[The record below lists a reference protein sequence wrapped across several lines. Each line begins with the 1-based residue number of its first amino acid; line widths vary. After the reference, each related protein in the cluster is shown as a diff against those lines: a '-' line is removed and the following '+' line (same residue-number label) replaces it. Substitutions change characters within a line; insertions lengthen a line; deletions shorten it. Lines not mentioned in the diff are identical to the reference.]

1 MFRNQ
6 VFSIANQLRY
16 GLVSIVVSTVLI
28 AGSTLTYLSFQQ
40 QAEQT
45 RLLQQERSQGTANK
59 ISAYLDTL
67 QRQLNYLSELRGLTD
82 FTPETQRSILEGLVN
97 SNSAYEVV
105 GILNN
110 KGQVIQ
116 AMSPYEPV
124 SPSRLNSALFSANSP
139 LFLQVFRSGQNY
151 VSPVEVDTKIGLPV
165 ATLAVPIRNNQ
176 NQINGVL
183 FGKINLNFLTQIT
196 DQIQVGKTGYS
207 YVLDNRFVLISG
219 GKGSDNAATG
229 ERGETGSLGQSS
241 PSLIPHTQSKLQ
253 TPNTELVT
261 LQDFKKYPFI
271 EKLSKLSLSPGTQPV
286 IIYKGLH
293 GRDVIGTATLVRR
306 VQWMVVVELPTTEA
320 YAPLRWMLVV
330 MGGATLAS
338 TVISL
343 GLGIAFSRSIT
354 IPLKRLIT
362 AASKISGGQF
372 DSRVN
377 ITASNELGELASSFN
392 SMAKQLQASFAEMK
406 GLNNELLE
414 SERRL
419 TQLLEAMPVGVFVTD
434 AKGKAYYVNSRAQ
447 ELLGKG
453 LVANTNSEQ
462 LLELYQIYLAD
473 SEQLYPKQRAPIL
486 RALQRE
492 SVNIDDME
500 IRQSDRRI
508 PLEVWGTPIYDDR
521 GNVTYAIA
529 VFQDITERKKAEKF
543 LAQYNRTLELQVK
556 ERTQELEQKIV
567 ERQQA
572 ETALHKKN
580 QELTQTLQ
588 QLKATQDE
596 LIESEKMAALGQLV
610 AGIAHEINTPLGA
623 IGAAISNITAALEQS
638 LQELPRLFGQ
648 LSPQQ
653 QANFFALLE
662 TAGHN
667 NPNLLSTRQERQ
679 LKRALTKELKSRG
692 FEEGDKLA
700 EALVKLGITQDI
712 TPYLPL
718 LQDEQKELILETAYN
733 LFSQRTNSET
743 IKIAVER
750 AAKIVY
756 ALKSYVHQDS
766 SGQMTKALVNQGID
780 IVLTLYQNHFKQG
793 VETIKNYQDIP
804 AIFCYPE
811 DLNQVWT
818 NLIHNAL
825 QAMNNQGRLE
835 IDVFHKDEQVVVQ
848 ITDSGSGISPEIQDK
863 IFDPFF
869 TTKPMGEGSG
879 LGLDIVR
886 KIVDKHQG
894 KIEVSSVPGRTT
906 FTVYLPAR
914 SDAT

>member
-1 MFRNQ
+1 MFRNP

-28 AGSTLTYLSFQQ
+28 TGSTLTYLSFRQ
-40 QAEQT
+40 QAEQI
-45 RLLQQERSQGTANK
+45 RLLQQERSQGAANK

-82 FTPETQRSILEGLVN
+82 FTSETQRSILEGLAN

-105 GILNN
+105 GILND

-124 SPSRLNSALFSANSP
+124 SPSRLNSRLFSANSP
-139 LFLQVFRSGQNY
+139 LFLQVFRSGRNY
-151 VSPVEVDTKIGLPV
+151 VSPVEVDAKIGLPV

-196 DQIQVGKTGYS
+196 DRIQVGKTGYS

-219 GKGSDNAATG
+219 GMGSDNAATG
-229 ERGETGSLGQSS
+229 ERRDAGSLGQSA
-241 PSLIPHTQSKLQ
+241 PQLIPHTQSKLQ

-271 EKLSKLSLSPGTQPV
+271 QKLSKLSLSPGTQPV
-286 IIYKGLH
+286 LIYKGLY

-406 GLNNELLE
+406 GLNDELLE

-419 TQLLEAMPVGVFVTD
+419 TQILEAMPVGVFVAD
-434 AKGKAYYVNSRAQ
+434 AKGKAYYINSRAQ

-462 LLELYQIYLAD
+462 LLELYQVYLAD
-473 SEQLYPKQRAPIL
+473 SEQIYPKQRAPIL
-486 RALQRE
+486 RALQGE

-500 IRQSDRRI
+500 VRQLDRRI

-521 GNVTYAIA
+521 GNVTYAIV
-529 VFQDITERKKAEKF
+529 VFQDITERKKAEKL
-543 LAQYNRTLELQVK
+543 LAEYNRTLEVQVQ

-572 ETALHKKN
+572 EAALHKKN

-638 LQELPRLFGQ
+638 LQQLPRLLGQ

-679 LKRALTKELKSRG
+679 LKRALKKELESRYR
-692 FEEGDKLA
+692 LS
-700 EALVKLGITQDI
+700 
-712 TPYLPL
+712 P
-718 LQDEQKELILETAYN
+718 
-733 LFSQRTNSET
+733 
-743 IKIAVER
+743 
-750 AAKIVY
+750 
-756 ALKSYVHQDS
+756 
-766 SGQMTKALVNQGID
+766 
-780 IVLTLYQNHFKQG
+780 TL
-793 VETIKNYQDIP
+793 
-804 AIFCYPE
+804 
-811 DLNQVWT
+811 
-818 NLIHNAL
+818 
-825 QAMNNQGRLE
+825 
-835 IDVFHKDEQVVVQ
+835 
-848 ITDSGSGISPEIQDK
+848 
-863 IFDPFF
+863 
-869 TTKPMGEGSG
+869 
-879 LGLDIVR
+879 
-886 KIVDKHQG
+886 
-894 KIEVSSVPGRTT
+894 VSSQ
-906 FTVYLPAR
+906 
-914 SDAT
+914 

>member
-1 MFRNQ
+1 MFRNP

-28 AGSTLTYLSFQQ
+28 TGSTLTYLSFRQ
-40 QAEQT
+40 QAEQI
-45 RLLQQERSQGTANK
+45 RLLQQERSQGAANK

-82 FTPETQRSILEGLVN
+82 FTSETQRSILEGLAN

-105 GILNN
+105 GILND

-124 SPSRLNSALFSANSP
+124 SPSRLNSPLFSTNSP
-139 LFLQVFRSGQNY
+139 LFLQVFRSGRNY
-151 VSPVEVDTKIGLPV
+151 VSPVEVDTKIGLQV

-196 DQIQVGKTGYS
+196 DRIQVGKTGYS

-219 GKGSDNAATG
+219 GMGSDNAATG
-229 ERGETGSLGQSS
+229 KRRDAGSLGQSF
-241 PSLIPHTQSKLQ
+241 PPLIPHTQSKLQ
-253 TPNTELVT
+253 TPNPELVA

-271 EKLSKLSLSPGTQPV
+271 QKLSKLSLSPGTQPV
-286 IIYKGLH
+286 IIYQGLH

-306 VQWMVVVELPTTEA
+306 VQWMVVVELPTNEA

-406 GLNNELLE
+406 GLNDELLE

-419 TQLLEAMPVGVFVTD
+419 TQILEAMPVGVFVAD
-434 AKGKAYYVNSRAQ
+434 AKGKAYYINSRAQ
-447 ELLGKG
+447 ELLGRG

-462 LLELYQIYLAD
+462 LLELYQVYLAD
-473 SEQLYPKQRAPIL
+473 SEQIYPKQRAPIL
-486 RALQRE
+486 RALQGE

-500 IRQSDRRI
+500 VRQLDRRI

-521 GNVTYAIA
+521 GNITYAIV
-529 VFQDITERKKAEKF
+529 VFQDITERKKAGKV
-543 LAQYNRTLELQVK
+543 LAEYNRTLEIQVQ

-567 ERQQA
+567 ERKQA
-572 ETALHKKN
+572 EIALHKKN

-638 LQELPRLFGQ
+638 LQQLPRLFGQ
-648 LSPQQ
+648 LSSQR
-653 QANFFALLE
+653 QADFFALLE
-662 TAGHN
+662 TASHN
-667 NPNLLSTRQERQ
+667 HKLLSTREERQ
-679 LKRALTKELKSRG
+679 LKRALKKELESRG
-692 FEEGDKLA
+692 FEEGDRLA
-700 EALVKLGITQDI
+700 ADLVKLGITQDI
-712 TPYLPL
+712 TPYLSI
-718 LQDEQKELILETAYN
+718 LQDENKKIILDTAYN
-733 LFSQRTNSET
+733 LFSQRTNSKT
-743 IKIAVER
+743 IQLAVER

-780 IVLTLYQNHFKQG
+780 IVLTLYQNQLKQG
-793 VETIKNYQDIP
+793 IETIKYYQDIP
-804 AIFCYPE
+804 AILCYPE

-825 QAMNNQGRLE
+825 QAMKNQGQLE
-835 IDVFHKDEQVVVQ
+835 ITVFHKDAQVVVQ
-848 ITDSGSGISPEIQDK
+848 ITDSGTGIPPEIKDK
-863 IFDPFF
+863 IFEPFF
-869 TTKPMGEGSG
+869 TTKPVGEGSG

-894 KIEVSSVPGRTT
+894 KIEVFSVPGRTT
-906 FTVYLPAR
+906 FTVYLPVR
-914 SDAT
+914 